1 MWLKREVEIDIE
13 AAEKSSQL
21 VDKEKE
27 LLRKI
32 KIEIDNAEKELV
44 HDG

>member
-27 LLRKI
+27 LLSEI
-32 KIEIDNAEKELV
+32 KIEIDNAEEELV